1 MSTLV
6 QSSAAF
12 VRTPAGRNAAAPGIF
27 ARAVAKFVFEM
38 RVRRDLN
45 LLRSFDDAMLRD
57 IGLQR
62 SGIEHAVRYGDC
74 SNTTVGPG

>member
-12 VRTPAGRNAAAPGIF
+12 VRTPAGRNAATPGIF
-27 ARAVAKFVFEM
+27 ARAVAKFLFEM

-45 LLRSFDDAMLRD
+45 LRRSFEDAILRD
-57 IGLQR
+57 IGLRR
-62 SGIEHAVRYGDC
+62 SGM
-74 SNTTVGPG
+74 